1 MEVNL
6 LLMKKN
12 GLQRAIPL
20 PSNVTVV
27 GRRRDC
33 DLQIPLSSVSR
44 RHCQL
49 SNQDGVLK
57 VRDLSSRNGT
67 ILNGKTVEEAEIKP
81 GDEIKVGPLTFKFQI
96 DGKPGSSELAKK
108 QATQPETDSSEDDLF
123 AEISDLDL
131 DATTDNEQLEG
142 L

>member
-12 GLQRAIPL
+12 GLQKAIPL

-33 DLQIPLSSVSR
+33 DLRIPLSSVSR

-67 ILNGKTVEEAEIKP
+67 TVNGATVDEAEIKP
-81 GDEIKVGPLTFKFQI
+81 GDVIKVGPLAFKLQI
-96 DGKPGSSELAKK
+96 NGKSNSSEPVK
-108 QATQPETDSSEDDLF
+108 QAPQPEAELSDDDLF
-123 AEISDLDL
+123 AEFSDLDF
-131 DATTDNEQLEG
+131 DATLDDGELEE